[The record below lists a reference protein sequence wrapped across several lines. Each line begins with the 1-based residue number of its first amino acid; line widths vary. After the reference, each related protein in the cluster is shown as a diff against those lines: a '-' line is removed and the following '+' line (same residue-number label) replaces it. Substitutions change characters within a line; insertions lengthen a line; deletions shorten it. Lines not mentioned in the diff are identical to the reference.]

1 MTRCWPPSF
10 HCPSAIQD
18 GKNPPGMMVKIDG
31 LGWILQRFFCWNTRE
46 TGVFLNLDQ
55 PPRWHSGFPWGE
67 RGSTER
73 FLNEGCEEERP
84 ELVRYQKM
92 LVWGGIFE
100 RISFM
105 GKKIGA
111 NGFLWGESAS
121 AASSSHRNMKGWL
134 PRLKSIREIIKRCY
148 E

>member
-1 MTRCWPPSF
+1 ME
-10 HCPSAIQD
+10 
-18 GKNPPGMMVKIDG
+18 IDG
-31 LGWILQRFFCWNTRE
+31 SGGYCSVFSAGTRVKRAFFSIWISRPGGTPDFRGGT
-46 TGVFLNLDQ
+46 
-55 PPRWHSGFPWGE
+55 
-67 RGSTER
+67 GSTER

>member
-1 MTRCWPPSF
+1 MALRIS
-10 HCPSAIQD
+10 
-18 GKNPPGMMVKIDG
+18 V
-31 LGWILQRFFCWNTRE
+31 
-46 TGVFLNLDQ
+46 
-55 PPRWHSGFPWGE
+55 GE

-121 AASSSHRNMKGWL
+121 TASSSHRNMKGWL

>member
-1 MTRCWPPSF
+1 M
-10 HCPSAIQD
+10 
-18 GKNPPGMMVKIDG
+18 
-31 LGWILQRFFCWNTRE
+31 
-46 TGVFLNLDQ
+46 
-55 PPRWHSGFPWGE
+55 GE

-105 GKKIGA
+105 GKKIEQTDFYGGRVLLRHQVA
-111 NGFLWGESAS
+111 IA
-121 AASSSHRNMKGWL
+121 
-134 PRLKSIREIIKRCY
+134 I
-148 E
+148 